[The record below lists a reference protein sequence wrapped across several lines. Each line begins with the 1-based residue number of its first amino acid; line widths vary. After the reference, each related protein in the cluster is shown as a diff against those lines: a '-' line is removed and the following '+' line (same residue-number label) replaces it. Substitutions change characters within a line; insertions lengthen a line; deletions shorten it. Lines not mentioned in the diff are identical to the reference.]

1 MSKLKIPGL
10 MALVIATASLLLAL
24 GTGTASAFPK
34 LHECQH
40 PMTTGQEAYNLH
52 NISVKAACKEVR
64 KLATYLGKTANVR
77 KLYGCHRA
85 HPNEGGTPFL
95 KQHTFDGYDLHIA
108 KSGAFVMSQGSASF
122 SVTGTDFPLNC
133 S

>member
-1 MSKLKIPGL
+1 MGKLRTPGL
-10 MALVIATASLLLAL
+10 LALVIATASLLLAL

-40 PMTTGQEAYNLH
+40 PVVTGEEAYNLH
-52 NISVKAACKEVR
+52 NISVKAACKAVR
-64 KLATYLGKTANVR
+64 QLGVYLRKPANIR
-77 KLYGCHRA
+77 KLYGCNRP
-85 HPNEGGTPFL
+85 HPNAPGKPFL

-108 KSGAFVMSQGSASF
+108 KSGAFVMSQGNASF

-133 S
+133 T